1 MSGFEM
7 YTNMAF
13 DTAKHVVFIK
23 MIREA
28 SVYRQ
33 EVHEGRSEYLKNAST
48 DT

>member
-1 MSGFEM
+1 M
-7 YTNMAF
+7 YGNMAF
-13 DTAKHVVFIK
+13 DTAKRVLFVK
-23 MIREA
+23 VIREA